1 MATPQIL
8 RKHNGSPRYKMKYSW
23 DYTKMLR
30 ILKVGIPVQ
39 SSNTYPEVEYIHIR
53 MGCVEVK
60 MANTADAA
68 AVVVVV
74 VLVKKSR
81 IDSST

>member
-1 MATPQIL
+1 
-8 RKHNGSPRYKMKYSW
+8 
-23 DYTKMLR
+23 MLT

-39 SSNTYPEVEYIHIR
+39 SSNTYPEVEYIHIH

-74 VLVKKSR
+74 VLVKK
-81 IDSST
+81 

>member
-1 MATPQIL
+1 
-8 RKHNGSPRYKMKYSW
+8 
-23 DYTKMLR
+23 MLR

-74 VLVKKSR
+74 VLVKKVE
-81 IDSST
+81 

>member
-1 MATPQIL
+1 
-8 RKHNGSPRYKMKYSW
+8 
-23 DYTKMLR
+23 MLT

-39 SSNTYPEVEYIHIR
+39 SSNTYPEVEYIHIH

-74 VLVKKSR
+74 VLLKKSR
-81 IDSST
+81 IDSSTYMSHFYTPTHFFNLLSFVVPNQSSR

>member
-1 MATPQIL
+1 
-8 RKHNGSPRYKMKYSW
+8 
-23 DYTKMLR
+23 
-30 ILKVGIPVQ
+30 
-39 SSNTYPEVEYIHIR
+39 

>member
-1 MATPQIL
+1 
-8 RKHNGSPRYKMKYSW
+8 
-23 DYTKMLR
+23 
-30 ILKVGIPVQ
+30 
-39 SSNTYPEVEYIHIR
+39 

-74 VLVKKSR
+74 LVKKSR
-81 IDSST
+81 TDSST